1 MIRTRVLSSAAV
13 AAVCGLLTPAPA
25 ALADIVTLGAT
36 KDNTLYQS
44 TTGALSNGTGQ
55 YFFAGRTDIISA
67 GSIRRAVIA
76 FDVAGNIP
84 AGAVITRVELTLNMS
99 RTTALLQP
107 VSLHRLLANW
117 GEGTS
122 DPLGE
127 EGGGVASTT
136 NDATW
141 IHRFFN
147 FAFWS
152 TAGGDFVATP
162 STTIQVGPIGVY
174 TFLSTPAMV
183 ADVQAWVNNP
193 VTNFGWLLRGNES
206 VLATAK
212 RFDSRNHPIAS
223 VRPRLTVEF
232 SSGQATAGSIP
243 DGGRVPG
250 TPLTVAH
257 AAGGD
262 LRLSWGGSCLA
273 SDTDY
278 EIYSGDMPNFT
289 VYRPR
294 VCSTSGALTQILTP
308 AAGNEFYLVVPR
320 NATREGSYG
329 TTSGNAQRPPGN
341 PACLTQ
347 AVTTCP

>member
-1 MIRTRVLSSAAV
+1 MAV
-13 AAVCGLLTPAPA
+13 VCGLLTPAPA
-25 ALADIVTLGAT
+25 ALADVVTLGAS
-36 KDNTLYQS
+36 KDNTLYES
-44 TTGALSNGTGQ
+44 ATGSLSNGAGQ
-55 YFFAGRTDIISA
+55 HFFAGRTDVISA

-76 FDVAGNIP
+76 FDVAGSIP
-84 AGAVITRVELTLNMS
+84 AGAVIIRVDLTLNMS
-99 RTTALLQP
+99 RTTAGLQP
-107 VSLHRLLANW
+107 VSLHRLLADW

-147 FAFWS
+147 TTRW
-152 TAGGDFVATP
+152 TTPGGDFVATP
-162 STTIQVGPIGVY
+162 STTVQVGLIGIY

-183 ADVQAWVNNP
+183 ADVQAWLDNP
-193 VTNFGWLLRGNES
+193 ASSFGWLLRGNES
-206 VLATAK
+206 VLSTAK
-212 RFDSRNHPIAS
+212 RFDSRDHPIVSAQPS
-223 VRPRLTVEF
+223 LMVEF
-232 SSGQATAGSIP
+232 STGQATAGSVP
-243 DGGRVPG
+243 DGGQVPG
-250 TPLTVAH
+250 TPLTVAP

-262 LRLSWGGSCLA
+262 LRLSWGGSCLG

-294 VCSTSGALTQILTP
+294 VCSTSGAVTWTLTP

-329 TTSGNAQRPPGN
+329 TNSANVQRPPGGS
-341 PACLTQ
+341 ACLPQ
-347 AVTTCP
+347 AVASCP